1 MNLEEMQLVW
11 KQLDSRLERQELIVR
26 MELRDRRL
34 NRARLGLRPL
44 FWGQVLQILFG
55 VLVILLAVAHWTAF
69 RYTPHQLA
77 AGVIVHVYGVLT
89 IILGGI
95 TLGRMSQIDYAAPVA
110 TIQKQ
115 LASLRCMYVRSGMV
129 VGLSWWI
136 IWVPFMMVVI
146 GLLGADF
153 YSNAPFA
160 MYFGLG
166 IGVVGLLATWIFHRW
181 AHQPNR
187 PRLAKWLDESVA
199 GGSLTKARKI
209 VDEVAQFEQE

>member
-136 IWVPFMMVVI
+136 IWVPFMMVVF

-160 MYFGLG
+160 IYLGLG

-181 AHQPNR
+181 AHHPNR